1 MEQRIPDRQ
10 GTTTGPELAA
20 LRAVY
25 MDEQR
30 QALYPDLFMTPANEQ
45 LFRAER
51 AGSGLMTMAM
61 RHRTLTSRQRAALGV
76 FRLQQFALC
85 GWYDLAVIFER
96 RLLVDPLLAECP
108 DETIHIIVGS
118 QPDCRVLAYFCLQAA
133 APFASYGHHA
143 RSDHA
148 RTPRIADHDRPI
160 YPTELDQFGTEVF
173 ASLPRLAALPIDRVF
188 ELECLLSNRAVT
200 SPLGF
205 AALIEGFY
213 TVSLLVRDRRMG
225 IDALIGNVER
235 RARRVVKSLGVP
247 VLYTPR
253 APTAAKPHDALWADD
268 MFTPGQFWPFVI
280 ATEDLDRHAR
290 WFAQL
295 DKALDAT
302 TDDMK
307 QSLVELL
314 KQPASTRPYAFV
326 PTENDADS
334 PYFWTDDPFF
344 GDAKDRAHV
353 VSS

>member
-1 MEQRIPDRQ
+1 MEQRIPDQQ
-10 GTTTGPELAA
+10 GTWTRQELAA

-61 RHRTLTSRQRAALGV
+61 RHRNLTSRQRAALGV

-96 RLLVDPLLAECP
+96 RLLTDPLLAECP

-133 APFASYGHHA
+133 GNGQHA
-143 RSDHA
+143 RPDHA

-200 SPLGF
+200 SPLTF

-213 TVSLLVRDRRMG
+213 TASLLVRDRQMG

-344 GDAKDRAHV
+344 DNAKARAHV